1 MKPATQ
7 KFPDPTQHL
16 QLGNTTIDVGFDTWH
31 APEDPDKP
39 RLPYIPG
46 FSVGISRHKPPP
58 SFATNEEPADPG
70 YLEPA
75 DSGYQERALLS
86 QAYLRSV
93 THTEA
98 VVANPPEEGIHP
110 FPAERAQLVLT
121 SPIAIGS
128 ARGAQ
133 IVACTVTPQNGD
145 PFTASAKIY
154 DPLYYNFERDIGHA
168 PRDCVSEADDHYI
181 VETWAYERLEK
192 AGYTG
197 SFAPEYYGSWTFTLP
212 IVFKG
217 SSTTRPI
224 RLILIE
230 RLHGTSI
237 DASRIQNSYK
247 RGGGKDAFHYPEEYR
262 LEILARA
269 VDGYVRQQAET
280 GVTQRDFAGRN
291 VMLVP
296 DENPTD
302 QSERISGLV
311 MPRIVL
317 IDYNNADIKHL
328 SPDTKDTRPE
338 NPAWAFWSHYLWS
351 DMAGWV
357 PNTWRDGK
365 VQQEWMFER
374 FCRPDRIDSY
384 RPVPEWM
391 KHLAEQKD

>member
-1 MKPATQ
+1 MEPATQ
-7 KFPDPTQHL
+7 KSPDTTQ
-16 QLGNTTIDVGFDTWH
+16 QLGNTNMDNGFDAWH

-46 FSVGISRHKPPP
+46 FSIQISRHKPPP
-58 SFATNEEPADPG
+58 SFATDEEPADPG
-70 YLEPA
+70 Y
-75 DSGYQERALLS
+75 QERAPLS
-86 QAYLRSV
+86 EAYLRSV

-98 VVANPPEEGIHP
+98 VVANPPEEGIPIHP
-110 FPAERAQLVLT
+110 SQAETAQLVLT

-133 IVACTVTPQNGD
+133 IVVCTVTPQNGD
-145 PFTASAKIY
+145 PFTAIAKIY
-154 DPLYYNFERDIGHA
+154 DPLYYNFERDIGHS
-168 PRDCVSEADDHYI
+168 PRDCVSEADEHYI
-181 VETWAYERLEK
+181 VEAWAYESLKK

-212 IVFKG
+212 IVLKG

-237 DASRIQNSYK
+237 EASRIQNNYK

-262 LEILARA
+262 LEVLARA
-269 VDGYVRQQAET
+269 LDGYVRQAEA
-280 GVTQRDFAGRN
+280 GVVQRDFAGRN

-302 QSERISGLV
+302 QSGRISGLV

-317 IDYNNADIKHL
+317 IDYNNAGIKHL

-338 NPAWAFWSHYLWS
+338 NPAWAFWSRYLWS

-357 PNTWRDGK
+357 PNTWRDDK
-365 VQQEWMFER
+365 VQQGWMFKR
-374 FCRPDRIDSY
+374 FCGPDRIDSY
-384 RPVPEWM
+384 LPVPEWM
-391 KHLAEQKD
+391 KRLAEQKD